1 MNIEIQQLDDAAI
14 IPEIA
19 HTGDAG
25 MDLFSI
31 ETVDLA
37 PGQRLAIKTGIALAI
52 PDGYVGLVWDKSGRA
67 LKDGLTTL
75 AGVID
80 ATYRGEVQ
88 VVLLNVAD
96 SAITISAGEKIAQLL
111 IQPVVAPTLHVV
123 ETLSDTTRGDGGFG
137 STGITQTEQ

>member
-1 MNIEIQQLDDAAI
+1 MMIEIQKLDDAAI
-14 IPEIA
+14 VPEIA
-19 HTGDAG
+19 HAGDAG

-31 ETVDLA
+31 ETLELA
-37 PGQRLAIKTGIALAI
+37 PHERRAIKTGIALAI

-80 ATYRGEVQ
+80 SSYRGEVQ

-96 SAITISAGEKIAQLL
+96 NAVTITAGEKIAQLL
-111 IQPVVAPTLHVV
+111 IQPVIAPTLQVV
-123 ETLSDTTRGDGGFG
+123 ETLSDTTRGSGGFG

>member
-1 MNIEIQQLDDAAI
+1 MKIEIQQLDSAAI

-19 HTGDAG
+19 HAGDAG

-31 ETVDLA
+31 EAAELA
-37 PGQRLAIKTGIALAI
+37 PGQRLAIKTGLALAI

-80 ATYRGEVQ
+80 SSYRGEVQ
-88 VVLLNVAD
+88 VVLLNVGDRAV
-96 SAITISAGEKIAQLL
+96 TISAGEKIAQLL
-111 IQPVVAPTLHVV
+111 IQPVVAPTITVV
-123 ETLSDTTRGDGGFG
+123 EALSETTRGDGGFG